1 MQMLYTRS
9 QYDPVETIRGG
20 GVERPD
26 EPVQDGS
33 RDSRQYGDA
42 GGSGSSVRVRL
53 RYSGLSSKRIQVYS
67 PSFAATH
74 TLLPLFVR
82 SLPFLPHKSDRRAIL
97 LKSQDVSVGTA
108 RQRSY
113 LTHPFSALRRAA
125 RDRLT
130 KFSRPVYP
138 QLQAPFSHINRRI

>member
-97 LKSQDVSVGTA
+97 LKSQDVSVGTSA
-108 RQRSY
+108 ATFLAHCS
-113 LTHPFSALRRAA
+113 FSCSAPGCKGPPHKIL
-125 RDRLT
+125 L
-130 KFSRPVYP
+130 FLYP